1 MEAYA
6 KIVGTSFNAY
16 IFALN
21 IRLGRGIDSEEFIDL
36 GDDTTISRNHA
47 EIAWNYSRKA
57 FQIKCI
63 GKNSI
68 CVDKILIN
76 KDSDPVDLTNK
87 SAVRIGSKCFYF
99 LLPLDCN

>member
-47 EIAWNYSRKA
+47 EIA
-57 FQIKCI
+57 
-63 GKNSI
+63 
-68 CVDKILIN
+68 
-76 KDSDPVDLTNK
+76 
-87 SAVRIGSKCFYF
+87 
-99 LLPLDCN
+99 